1 MSSQKIDFK
10 EIVQVLKKGSLGRMI
25 DAVDELGRDESVKA
39 VGYLCDCLAHETW
52 HIREHAHKLLK
63 LKGNKIF
70 NQIVVLLDSGNED
83 KIYWALQI
91 MRDFPA
97 ENIESIIMK
106 YLLKFENNPQMLVW
120 IIKIIGK
127 NKYFKSIKQL
137 IKYFDHDDWNIRFE
151 SSEAV
156 LHLGVKTI
164 PYLQKTFQNNISNLG
179 QENLAF
185 WSMKTMGKLLKKK
198 ACKHLSSC
206 LSAKNENIRYY
217 GVIAFGETSSP
228 EAVPYLIK
236 MLADSSWMVRNQSAE
251 ILVSYGN
258 SVVPQLKKA
267 LNSKNRD
274 IRFMALRIIAQI
286 LKHESV
292 PILEKVCDTGK
303 KEMKFFAISALGEIR
318 SKNAIKLLVKF
329 FSDGTYMLR
338 QHAAN
343 TLIKIGNFATPYV
356 IDYLDSK
363 DDDVFYWVTYVISN
377 IGGAGL
383 MALIECLN
391 IGDYNKKKILLENLK
406 NTREVELIPNL
417 ITLLNDEEWK
427 LRRLAAEVLSG
438 FGPVV
443 IEPLVKA
450 FEVNDSDIN
459 YWAVKILI
467 SLGDDV
473 VARLVDIMRTGKAD
487 VRPYAVF
494 TLAKISTEKSVSPII
509 EVLRENVEFEC
520 KFIIT
525 GVEDVE
531 EESFFQI
538 MMNTLSKEDDNTCF
552 WVSEILSRIGRF
564 HIEKLLRNSKIKINK
579 IRFWIM
585 RAIAQIQEESVIE
598 TVLNYIDDED
608 EDIRMELYTIISE
621 YETCDKRIIDK
632 LIKKIKEVEG
642 NESVTLIDLVGKIA
656 PKDALEDLFTIFES
670 GTDQEKE
677 SLLNYI
683 EDKID
688 NNIARGLIKMYE
700 DSSTLSEAMV
710 KKMDNAFEHFG
721 RTKPEGF
728 LTFFKEIIGNES
740 DYSFVIK
747 KKLMSFRK
755 FINQDV
761 LDFLSAS
768 IAESNDIG
776 EKIYILREILEDCIG
791 GNLEDRQKAHDIF
804 LDYIKIDIDM
814 IFTLLTTKGFV
825 DGFKKMTVMQM
836 FEELEDEIVDKI
848 KELSTTCEDP
858 DKIALIEELLGT
870 FKASAGLS
878 SRSVKKWDSGKQKK
892 KSPESQESA
901 SGMLGDI
908 ESLINKTK
916 RGG

>member
-1 MSSQKIDFK
+1 MSSEKIDFK
-10 EIVQVLKKGSLGRMI
+10 EIVQVLKKGSRGRMI
-25 DAVDELGRDESVKA
+25 DAVEELGRDNSVKA
-39 VGYLCDCLAHETW
+39 VGYLCDCLAHESW

-63 LKGNKIF
+63 GKGNKIF

-91 MRDFPA
+91 MRGFTADS
-97 ENIESIIMK
+97 IESIVMK
-106 YLLKFENNPQMLVW
+106 YLAKFEQNPQMLVW
-120 IIKIIGK
+120 IIKIIGEK
-127 NKYFKSIKQL
+127 KYFKSIKRL

-156 LHLGVKTI
+156 LRLGVKTI
-164 PYLQKTFQNNISNLG
+164 PYLQKTFQDNISNLG

-217 GVIAFGETSSP
+217 GVIAFGETGSP
-228 EAVPYLIK
+228 EAIPYLIK
-236 MLADSSWMVRNQSAE
+236 MLADSSWMVRNQAAE
-251 ILVSYGN
+251 LLVSYGN
-258 SVVPQLKKA
+258 LVVPQLKKA

-274 IRFMALRIIAQI
+274 IRSMSLKIIAQI

-292 PILEKVCDTGK
+292 SILEKVCESGN
-303 KEMKFFAISALGEIR
+303 KEMKYFAISALGEIQ
-318 SKNAIKLLVKF
+318 SKNSVKLLVKF

-343 TLIKIGNFATPYV
+343 TLIRVGNFATSHL
-356 IDYLDSK
+356 IDFLDSK
-363 DDDVFYWVTYVISN
+363 DDDVFYWVTYVISK

-391 IGDYNKKKILLENLK
+391 IGDYNKRRILLENLK

-417 ITLLNDEEWK
+417 ITLLNDDEWK
-427 LRRLAAEVLSG
+427 LRKLSAEVLSG

-473 VARLVDIMRTGKAD
+473 VARLVEIMRTGKAD

-494 TLAKISTEKSVSPII
+494 TLAKISTEKSVNPII

-531 EESFFQI
+531 EETFFQL
-538 MMNTLSKEDDNTCF
+538 MMNTLSKEDENTCF
-552 WVSEILSRIGRF
+552 WISEILARIGRF
-564 HIEKLLRNSKIKINK
+564 QIDKLLRNSKIKIDK

-585 RAIAQIQEESVIE
+585 RAIAQIQDESAIE
-598 TVLNYIDDED
+598 TVIDYIDDEN
-608 EDIRMELYTIISE
+608 EDIRLELYQIIGE

-632 LIKKIKEVEG
+632 LIKKVKEVAG
-642 NESVTLIDLVGKIA
+642 NESVLLIDLVGKVA
-656 PKDALEDLFTIFES
+656 PKDALEDLFTIFET
-670 GTDQEKE
+670 GTDEEKE

-688 NNIARGLIKMYE
+688 NNIARGLVTMYE
-700 DSSTLSEAMV
+700 DSAVLSEAME

-728 LTFFKEIIGNES
+728 LSFFKEVLDKAS
-740 DYSFVIK
+740 SYSFVVK
-747 KKLMSFRK
+747 KKILSFRK
-755 FINQDV
+755 FINQDF
-761 LDFLSAS
+761 LDFLSS
-768 IAESNDIG
+768 CIAESNDIG
-776 EKIYILREILEDCIG
+776 EQIYILREILEDCIG
-791 GNLEDRQKAHDIF
+791 GNLDDRQKAHDII

-814 IFTLLTTKGFV
+814 ILTMMTTKGFL

-836 FEELEDEIVDKI
+836 FEELEEEIVDKV
-848 KELSTTCEDP
+848 KELSENCDDP
-858 DKIALIEELLGT
+858 AKMSLIEELLGT

-878 SRSVKKWDSGKQKK
+878 SRSVKKWNAGKAKK
-892 KSPESQESA
+892 KSGEKQVEGG
-901 SGMLGDI
+901 GMLGDI
-908 ESLINKTK
+908 ESLIKKTK